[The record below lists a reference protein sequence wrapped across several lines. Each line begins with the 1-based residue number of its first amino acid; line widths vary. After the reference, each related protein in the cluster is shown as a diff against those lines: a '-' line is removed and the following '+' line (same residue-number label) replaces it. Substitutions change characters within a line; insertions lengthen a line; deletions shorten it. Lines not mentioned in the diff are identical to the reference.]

1 MATGDHQLALADG
14 TFREAEDCHG
24 ETVVLE
30 SPVFASEVYTAK
42 WNDPPCVE
50 STVRVDEDFGRF
62 LGYFMGDGSVYD
74 RTISVACC
82 KDADVREDIKRLYQ
96 RFFRAPEER
105 LTGNRLGNA
114 FEIRCYTPKG
124 RDILER
130 LGCLHRNKSQN
141 RVRRVHVPDCI
152 WRSPKRV
159 VREFLRGLFE
169 SDGFNGYNYPRVVFF
184 AKGEQFIKDVQL
196 LLLGFGITCRR
207 VKATKKAGDGHLYE
221 GNELQLRCNEAER
234 FNQEIGFIGERKR
247 SRYDNWLDKKNPGA
261 PRLPL
266 AMQDTVASISDAGE
280 QEVFDITTES
290 GTFSANGILAHNC
303 DTEAFLA
310 SGDHAIPAYI
320 RQYHAKTCVAPR
332 YARLEWADK
341 RQTVARMTE
350 CDFDPNGCWRIWEEP
365 EQIHDYAVGGDVS
378 EGLPIDPAYPHG
390 KRDRSA
396 ITVLNRRYLRSAA
409 IWVGTI
415 DPDLLGEEM
424 LKAGKYY
431 NDAWMAPE
439 VNNAGHSTLDRIR
452 AAHYPRL
459 YQRQRDPDEKDQ
471 TPRSLLGWRTTT
483 TTRDGLIDQY
493 IKWCRQNEDPEIG
506 FRGAFTCLS
515 SELADEEDTFV
526 RKENRKREHRDGT
539 WDDIL
544 FSAMIALEVHITC
557 PRQVEYPQYLE
568 PLGSVK
574 LGPQFFGGYPKA
586 KTFSMGSMT
595 NIESS

>member
-1 MATGDHQLALADG
+1 
-14 TFREAEDCHG
+14 
-24 ETVVLE
+24 
-30 SPVFASEVYTAK
+30 
-42 WNDPPCVE
+42 
-50 STVRVDEDFGRF
+50 
-62 LGYFMGDGSVYD
+62 
-74 RTISVACC
+74 
-82 KDADVREDIKRLYQ
+82 
-96 RFFRAPEER
+96 
-105 LTGNRLGNA
+105 
-114 FEIRCYTPKG
+114 
-124 RDILER
+124 
-130 LGCLHRNKSQN
+130 
-141 RVRRVHVPDCI
+141 
-152 WRSPKRV
+152 
-159 VREFLRGLFE
+159 
-169 SDGFNGYNYPRVVFF
+169 
-184 AKGEQFIKDVQL
+184 
-196 LLLGFGITCRR
+196 
-207 VKATKKAGDGHLYE
+207 
-221 GNELQLRCNEAER
+221 
-234 FNQEIGFIGERKR
+234 
-247 SRYDNWLDKKNPGA
+247 
-261 PRLPL
+261 
-266 AMQDTVASISDAGE
+266 
-280 QEVFDITTES
+280 
-290 GTFSANGILAHNC
+290 
-303 DTEAFLA
+303 
-310 SGDHAIPAYI
+310 
-320 RQYHAKTCVAPR
+320 
-332 YARLEWADK
+332 
-341 RQTVARMTE
+341 
-350 CDFDPNGCWRIWEEP
+350 CWRIWEEP
-365 EQIHDYAVGGDVS
+365 EQIHDYAEGGDVS
-378 EGLPIDPAYPHG
+378 EGLPIDPACPHG

-396 ITVLNRRYLRSAA
+396 ITVLNRRYLRPAA

-424 LKAGKYY
+424 LKGARYY

-439 VNNAGHSTLDRIR
+439 VNSAGQSTLDRIR